1 MVWTTGCARRDSKP
15 SMIFAGCQSN
25 RVTEWKHLN
34 LNYKI
39 VARIDEQKCIG
50 CDLCHIACWDGAHQC
65 IHLDRVTGPV
75 DGHVEMHQTPAA
87 KEAESR
93 AAIAETPVSRKERER
108 SGRTGPYPTP
118 LARIPRVDETECV
131 GCNLCSLRLPGG
143 RMHHHGRASI
153 HGLGAADVGERSTSA
168 AFVAAAPTNVET
180 SKRLMRLSRFL
191 RIGKQLHEDAHHD
204 DCSFKTEPYRKADAA
219 CKADLLIDGATI
231 REVRAGIPASAADKV
246 VDATGLL
253 LLPGGIDAHTHLD
266 MPFGGTTSADDFE
279 TGTRAA
285 AIGGTTTIVDFAI
298 QARGTKMRTALD
310 TWWKKAEGKACIDFG
325 LHMIVTDLPDAGLE
339 DMDEMVREGVASFK
353 LFMAYPN
360 VLMVDDATIF
370 KALRQTAKN
379 GALICMHAE
388 NGSVIDVIVQ
398 QALAEGKTA
407 PIYHALT
414 RPTKAEAEAVHRAI
428 AMAEM
433 AGVPI
438 YIVHL
443 SSEDALNQVR
453 EARDRGLPAF
463 AETCPQYL
471 LLSLEDVAD
480 KGWEGAK
487 YVFTPPLRE
496 RKNQPKLWE
505 GLRKDNLQVVSTD
518 HCPFCFADQ
527 KALGKDDFTKIPNG
541 GPGIEN
547 RLQLLHHHG
556 VGQGN
561 FSINRF
567 VELVSTAPARI
578 FGMYPKKGVLAAGS
592 DADLVLWDPAADY
605 TISAATHH
613 MRVDY
618 SMFEGFHVRG
628 NARDVYSR
636 GELIVSGGKF
646 IGKPGRGKY
655 LRREARGGAWK

>member
-1 MVWTTGCARRDSKP
+1 MATTLIKNGTIVNADST
-15 SMIFAGCQSN
+15 
-25 RVTEWKHLN
+25 V
-34 LNYKI
+34 
-39 VARIDEQKCIG
+39 
-50 CDLCHIACWDGAHQC
+50 
-65 IHLDRVTGPV
+65 
-75 DGHVEMHQTPAA
+75 
-87 KEAESR
+87 
-93 AAIAETPVSRKERER
+93 
-108 SGRTGPYPTP
+108 
-118 LARIPRVDETECV
+118 
-131 GCNLCSLRLPGG
+131 
-143 RMHHHGRASI
+143 
-153 HGLGAADVGERSTSA
+153 
-168 AFVAAAPTNVET
+168 
-180 SKRLMRLSRFL
+180 
-191 RIGKQLHEDAHHD
+191 
-204 DCSFKTEPYRKADAA
+204 
-219 CKADLLIDGATI
+219 KADLLIEGATI
-231 REVRAGIPASAADKV
+231 KEIRAGIPASSADTV
-246 VDATGLL
+246 VDARGLL

-266 MPFGGTTSADDFE
+266 MPFGGSQSADDFL

-298 QARGTKMRTALD
+298 QARGTKMRNALD
-310 TWWKKAEGKACIDFG
+310 TWWKKAEGKACIDYG
-325 LHMIVTDLPDAGLE
+325 LHMIVTDLGDAGLE
-339 DMDEMVREGVASFK
+339 DMDDLVREGVASFK

-370 KALRQTAKN
+370 KALQQTAKN

-414 RPTKAEAEAVHRAI
+414 RPTKAEAEAVHRSI

-433 AGVPI
+433 AGVPV

-471 LLSLEDVAD
+471 LLSIEDVAD

-496 RKNQPKLWE
+496 RKNQSKLWE
-505 GLRKDNLQVVSTD
+505 GLRRDNLQVVSTD
-518 HCPFCFADQ
+518 HCPFCFEDQ

-556 VGQGN
+556 VGKGN

-578 FGMYPKKGVLAAGS
+578 FGMYPKKGVLAVGS
-592 DADLVLWDPAADY
+592 DADVVLWDAKEEL

-618 SMFEGFHVRG
+618 SMFEGFQVRG

-646 IGKPGRGKY
+646 IGKPGRGNY